1 MKPKGTPY
9 TVDFYTEGF
18 PVPQPGDVVLDV
30 SHTQA
35 VRGYFRV
42 LASRQVKVR
51 VSRGEVARFALRIQ
65 RLTALPDGAQV
76 AFTVY
81 GYAPKP
87 RGKKPISDRFSPLLP
102 PE

>member
-9 TVDFYTEGF
+9 TVDFYSEGF
-18 PVPQPGDVVLDV
+18 PVPQPGDLVLDV

-42 LASRQVKVR
+42 LSSRPVKVR
-51 VSRGEVARFALRIQ
+51 VSRGEVARFAMRIQ
-65 RLTALPDGAQV
+65 RINELPEGSQV

-81 GYAPKP
+81 GYAPKA
-87 RGKKPISDRFSPLLP
+87 RGKKPKGDQFLPLLP
-102 PE
+102 PA

>member
-51 VSRGEVARFALRIQ
+51 VSRGEVARFVLRIQ

-76 AFTVY
+76 ALKETRMSMTPPARD
-81 GYAPKP
+81 GCILEA
-87 RGKKPISDRFSPLLP
+87 GKAHG
-102 PE
+102 